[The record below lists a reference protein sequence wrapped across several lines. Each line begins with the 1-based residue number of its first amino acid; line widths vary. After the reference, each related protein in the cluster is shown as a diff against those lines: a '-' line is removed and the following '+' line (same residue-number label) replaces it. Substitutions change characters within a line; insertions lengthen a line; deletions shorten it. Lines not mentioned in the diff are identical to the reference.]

1 MLFGELSIKRLLAV
15 AQSKISFA
23 ANMTALIGSPETKR
37 MMQTAEM
44 QQPEGQTPTTVFDGL
59 VGNGGAEGGPSNI
72 SMLEGL
78 IQGLLLTG
86 TLAGRAHLTSS
97 NRTTRSYYH

>member
-1 MLFGELSIKRLLAV
+1 
-15 AQSKISFA
+15 
-23 ANMTALIGSPETKR
+23 
-37 MMQTAEM
+37 MQTAEM
-44 QQPEGQTPTTVFDGL
+44 QQAEGQTPTTVFDGL

-97 NRTTRSYYH
+97 NRTTRSYYHWSVLHAEEAVNLHCSFPF